1 MKWFIDDYEYTALK
15 RIYLGITIIFIVSFG
30 LTTTLQLISGF
41 STGHYNVILPLRLSA
56 LILNVIAL
64 ILFRTKF
71 VTKER
76 MMPIGIVLAA
86 YNFIISRIILVLQ
99 AETPYIAAMSYL
111 FTFTF
116 IVLLGLYTHK
126 LWISIS
132 VALVLATAY
141 ILVYI
146 VFRERLFLNAI
157 PAEAQGTQMFIT
169 GGMIVVTLFAEAII
183 VQSVNDILYHQI
195 KTDQEYLQTLAYFD
209 QQTGL
214 PNGRWLDKNLGDY
227 LSTKKSTEGMTILA
241 GIRIDGIMKLNERLG
256 YDETNQWLTNL
267 TTDLAMRVQHWATK
281 YADSLDKLP
290 LRIYRVEPTI
300 FMIPIA
306 FNDDEIA
313 FNIHNAGE
321 LRQIVIDTMEKSQFG
336 SQLDFSGAFTVY
348 PEDAQTPENLQ
359 RNILTI
365 LHRNTQTD
373 LSTFV
378 PFNKTAFDLFLRQER
393 ILELLAKPSFTAEI
407 RAVFQPKILVENHR
421 CTGFEALA
429 RWKSPELGNV
439 PPGEFI
445 QFAERSHAIELITNT
460 ILRETERFIAEI
472 RAEMDTP
479 FRVSINLSPILFETT
494 FLNDLIHW
502 IEQRKIGKF
511 LELEITES
519 TILRINPAI
528 SESFS
533 LLRNVG
539 VHFSIDDFGTGY
551 SNLAYIQDFEA
562 DVLKLDKRFIDGLP
576 SNPKNANLVRAILHM
591 AQSFNMST
599 VAEGVEYAE
608 QEEFLAGANCEQI
621 QGYLFSKPLEASD
634 ALRFFLDHP
643 GDDA

>member
-15 RIYLGITIIFIVSFG
+15 RIYLGITIVFIISFG
-30 LTTTLQLISGF
+30 MTTTLQLITGF
-41 STGHYNVILPLRLSA
+41 STGHFSVILPLRLSV
-56 LILNVIAL
+56 LVINIIAL

-86 YNFIISRIILVLQ
+86 YNFTISRIILVLQ

-126 LWISIS
+126 MWISIS
-132 VALVLATAY
+132 VASILAAAY

-146 VFRERLFLNAI
+146 VFRESIFRNAI
-157 PAEAQGTQMFIT
+157 PAEAQGPQMFIT
-169 GGMIVVTLFAEAII
+169 GGMIVVTLFAVAII
-183 VQSVNDILYHQI
+183 IQSVNDVLFHQI

-214 PNGRWLDKNLGDY
+214 PNSRWLDKNLGEY
-227 LSTKKSTEGMTILA
+227 LFAKKNPEGMTILA
-241 GIRIDGIMKLNERLG
+241 GVRIDGIMRLNERLG

-267 TTDLAMRVQHWATK
+267 TTDLARRVQNWSTK
-281 YADSLDKLP
+281 YSETLDTLQI
-290 LRIYRVEPTI
+290 RIYRVEPTI

-306 FNDDEIA
+306 FIEGEIA
-313 FNIHNAGE
+313 TNIHKANE
-321 LRQIVIDTMEKSQFG
+321 LRQIVIDTLEKSQFG

-365 LHRNTQTD
+365 LHRNTQSE

-378 PFNKTAFDLFLRQER
+378 PFNKTAFDLFLRQEG
-393 ILELLAKPSFTAEI
+393 ILELLAKPSLTAEI
-407 RAVFQPKILVENHR
+407 RAVFQPKVLVENHR

-439 PPGEFI
+439 SPGEFI
-445 QFAERSHAIELITNT
+445 QFAERSRAIELITNT
-460 ILRETERFIAEI
+460 ILRETERFIAEL
-472 RAEMDTP
+472 RAETDTP
-479 FRVSINLSPILFETT
+479 FRVSLNLSPILFETT
-494 FLNDLIHW
+494 YLNDLVHW
-502 IEQRKIGKF
+502 IEQRKIGRF

-576 SNPKNANLVRAILHM
+576 SNAKNANLVRAILHM
-591 AQSFNMST
+591 AQSFNMGT

-608 QEEFLAGANCEQI
+608 QEEFLAQANCEQI
-621 QGYLFSKPLEASD
+621 QGYLFSKPLEAGD
-634 ALRFFLDHP
+634 ALRFFLEHI
-643 GDDA
+643 GNDA